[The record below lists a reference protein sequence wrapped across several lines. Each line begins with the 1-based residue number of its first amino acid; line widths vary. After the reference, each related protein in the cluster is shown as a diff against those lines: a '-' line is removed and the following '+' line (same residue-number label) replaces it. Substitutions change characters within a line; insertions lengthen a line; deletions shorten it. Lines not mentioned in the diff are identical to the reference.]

1 MRRRILIV
9 LAAGVAC
16 GIGATSAASA
26 GGPSPGINEGAG
38 ANGIVSGNV
47 RYITVPA
54 GAVTSVEAVR
64 RSSGRILRSMN
75 IKGRWGIPL
84 VDFHGTTEGLLPD
97 GRTLLLAQSVFNGD
111 SLRKTSSFKLVDVKK
126 MKLLRTIRIRGAFA
140 FDAIS
145 PNARYLYLVEYVSPQ
160 DAGLYRVRAYDLKRD
175 RLLAKIVADRR
186 SWETGMT
193 GSPVSRTWK
202 EGWAY
207 TLYGGN
213 ARPFIHALNTRGVEA
228 VCINMPW
235 KTVPQ
240 RLFDYRLRTDGD
252 GHLVVRGPHGRALV
266 VIDRKTLRVLS
277 SVQNP

>member
-9 LAAGVAC
+9 LAAGLAC
-16 GIGATSAASA
+16 AIGATTAASA
-26 GGPSPGINEGAG
+26 GGPSPGISQGV
-38 ANGIVSGNV
+38 NGIVSGNERYVAV
-47 RYITVPA
+47 RA
-54 GAVTSVEAVR
+54 GASTSVEALAR
-64 RSSGRILRSMN
+64 NGGGILRVMN
-75 IKGRWGIPL
+75 IKGQWGIPL
-84 VDFHGTTEGLLPD
+84 VDFHGTTEGLLPG

-111 SLRKTSSFKLVDVKK
+111 SLRKNTSFKLVDVKK
-126 MKLLRTIRIRGAFA
+126 MKLQRTIRIRGAFA

-145 PNARYLYLVEYVSPQ
+145 PDARYLYLVEYVSPE
-160 DAGLYRVRAYDLKRD
+160 DPGLYRVRAYDLNRS

-202 EGWAY
+202 DGWAY

-235 KTVPQ
+235 KSSPK
-240 RLFDYRLRTDGD
+240 RLFDFRLRSDGD
-252 GHLVVRGPHGRALV
+252 GHVVVRGPNGRSLV
-266 VIDRKTLRVLS
+266 VIDRKTFRIVS
-277 SVQNP
+277 AVKNP

>member
-9 LAAGVAC
+9 LAAGLAC
-16 GIGATSAASA
+16 AVGATTAASA
-26 GGPSPGINEGAG
+26 GGPSPGINQGV
-38 ANGIVSGNV
+38 NGIVSGNE
-47 RYITVPA
+47 RYVAVPA
-54 GAVTSVEAVR
+54 GASTSVEAVTR
-64 RSSGRILRSMN
+64 NGGRILRFMN
-75 IKGRWGIPL
+75 IKGQWGIPL

-97 GRTLLLAQSVFNGD
+97 GRTLLLAQSVFSGD
-111 SLRKTSSFKLVDVKK
+111 TLRKNTSFKLVDVKR
-126 MKLLRTIRIRGAFA
+126 MKLQRTIRIRGAFA

-145 PNARYLYLVEYVSPQ
+145 PDARYLYLVEYVSPE
-160 DAGLYRVRAYDLKRD
+160 DPGLYRVRAYDLNRS

-202 EGWAY
+202 DGWAY

-235 KTVPQ
+235 KSSPK
-240 RLFDYRLRTDGD
+240 RLFDFRLRSDGD
-252 GHLVVRGPHGRALV
+252 GHVVVRGPNGRSLV
-266 VIDRKTLRVLS
+266 VIDRKTFRIVS
-277 SVQNP
+277 AVKNP

>member
-9 LAAGVAC
+9 LAAGLAC

-26 GGPSPGINEGAG
+26 GGPSPGISQGSPG
-38 ANGIVSGNV
+38 VVSGNE
-47 RYITVPA
+47 RYLSVPA
-54 GAVTSVEAVR
+54 GTATSVEAVTR
-64 RSSGRILRSMN
+64 NGGRILRFMN

-97 GRTLLLAQSVFNGD
+97 GRTLLLAQSVFTGD
-111 SLRKTSSFKLVDVKK
+111 SLRKATSFKLVDVKQ
-126 MKLLRTIRIRGAFA
+126 MKLRRTIRIPGALA

-145 PNARYLYLVEYVSPQ
+145 PDARYLYLVEYVSPQ
-160 DAGLYRVRAYDLKRD
+160 DAGLYRVRAYDLKRN

-202 EGWAY
+202 DGWAY

-235 KTVPQ
+235 KASPQ
-240 RLFDYRLRTDGD
+240 RLFDFRLRTDGD
-252 GHLVVRGPHGRALV
+252 GHLVVRGPNGRALV
-266 VIDRKTLRVLS
+266 VIDRKTFRVLS